1 MSTNATVNKLM
12 GVCDDL
18 IGGSSLM
25 WRYHHQVGAGGH
37 AANSSRT
44 VSYNIAMSYKILL
57 NQRPTAAKVCM
68 IGVLKQQ
75 PGTEHWTSS

>member
-25 WRYHHQVGAGGH
+25 WRYHHQVGGGVVDGCAGCG
-37 AANSSRT
+37 S
-44 VSYNIAMSYKILL
+44 
-57 NQRPTAAKVCM
+57 
-68 IGVLKQQ
+68 
-75 PGTEHWTSS
+75 